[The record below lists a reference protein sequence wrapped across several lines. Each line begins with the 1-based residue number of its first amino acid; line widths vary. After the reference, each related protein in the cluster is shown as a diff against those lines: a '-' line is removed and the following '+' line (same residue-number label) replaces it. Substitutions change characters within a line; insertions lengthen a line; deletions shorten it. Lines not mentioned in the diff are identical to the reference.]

1 MCMFHDGAWPGQSR
15 RLAGSLMCSRL
26 KPETLKKNDF
36 CWKPLS
42 ECKAQQPYG
51 GRMQPLKP
59 NKLDFRVARPIG
71 AAWFSS
77 TNAYLLRGYSKTSLQ
92 ALLPC
97 QWLKHTQVP
106 ITGSLLFF
114 ISESRWRF
122 LVTPRFPWT
131 FTRAT
136 GSGGTCRELCL
147 PTIGP
152 CLLTEP
158 NPYRSLTS
166 FRVCVNPLESSRV
179 AWSSN
184 TWPKL
189 HRLPCGGKGKCP
201 TSCGFG
207 HRANRT
213 KSLRR
218 AQSPTEQEPEH
229 LSSKRTHRVPA
240 PKICF
245 WGPVRVVLLPTQSN
259 KTALHAIG
267 SLTIRGRDHCT
278 LLYFSGFE
286 EQRTAPN
293 AV

>member
-1 MCMFHDGAWPGQSR
+1 MAQTHASAHYWQTANATHRHAWS
-15 RLAGSLMCSRL
+15 
-26 KPETLKKNDF
+26 
-36 CWKPLS
+36 
-42 ECKAQQPYG
+42 
-51 GRMQPLKP
+51 
-59 NKLDFRVARPIG
+59 
-71 AAWFSS
+71 
-77 TNAYLLRGYSKTSLQ
+77 
-92 ALLPC
+92 
-97 QWLKHTQVP
+97 
-106 ITGSLLFF
+106 GSLLFF

-122 LVTPRFPWT
+122 LVTPRLPWT

-158 NPYRSLTS
+158 NLYRSLTP
-166 FRVCVNPLESSRV
+166 FRVCVNPPESSRV

-201 TSCGFG
+201 TSCGSG

-240 PKICF
+240 PKIHMLLGTSQSGLVANTVQQNSSAGH
-245 WGPVRVVLLPTQSN
+245 WIINDSWPRSLYIIVLLRVRRAKNSTQC
-259 KTALHAIG
+259 
-267 SLTIRGRDHCT
+267 SLGHIARCPVPAWPPPLKCPYQHCCT
-278 LLYFSGFE
+278 DSTVVCTTWHNPHCPLTYWIFISVLLGIWNGIICANHIWCARF
-286 EQRTAPN
+286 Q
-293 AV
+293 